1 MCNKLNNKGP
11 NTDPCGTPTNKYAQ
25 SQYDELILILYLLWN
40 KKDETNLID
49 L

>member
-1 MCNKLNNKGP
+1 MLNNKGL
-11 NTDPCGTPTNKYAQ
+11 NIDPCGTPTNKYSQ
-25 SQYDELILILYLLWN
+25 SLYDELILILYLPSN